1 MNTEDARRR
10 RSGVPRPVALTM
22 LVTAVVGTAFG
33 LVGAAFATS
42 TYTAEATVLVS
53 PLAGNPF
60 TPDGNGD
67 DLTNLQT
74 EAQLASSD
82 AVAQL
87 VTGGATTGT
96 GSDILNGLSVKV
108 PSNTQV
114 LVLDYRAGSRDLA
127 KARAQSFAQSYL
139 KFRVSR
145 NEQVVAAQAQRIQD
159 GIDTQTARLSQ
170 LAKKKQT
177 VTSPE
182 QRSVL
187 QQQIDAA
194 TTQVAQLSTTLS
206 DLQTSKRDPGE
217 VITPSHVVSRS
228 PGLTWV
234 LYGFGGLVAGLLFGL
249 VVVVLRTWSAEPS
262 GSKRIDDP
270 RTNAA
275 MDPSASIRSP
285 SEQPPGRLRASDAP
299 FRSTT

>member
-10 RSGVPRPVALTM
+10 RSGVPRSVALTM
-22 LVTAVVGTAFG
+22 LVAAVVGTAFG

-60 TPDGNGD
+60 TPNGNGD

-114 LVLDYRAGSRDLA
+114 LVLDYRAGSLNLA

-139 KFRVSR
+139 GFRVSR
-145 NEQVVAAQAQRIQD
+145 NEQVVAAQALRIQD

-177 VTSPE
+177 VTSPRAALGAAAADRCRHYSGRPALNDP
-182 QRSVL
+182 QRSPPIEAGSGGGHHPVPCR
-187 QQQIDAA
+187 QS
-194 TTQVAQLSTTLS
+194 LSGADVGPVWLRWACRRALVWARRRRS
-206 DLQTSKRDPGE
+206 QDMECRAVRKQTD
-217 VITPSHVVSRS
+217 
-228 PGLTWV
+228 
-234 LYGFGGLVAGLLFGL
+234 
-249 VVVVLRTWSAEPS
+249 
-262 GSKRIDDP
+262 
-270 RTNAA
+270 
-275 MDPSASIRSP
+275 
-285 SEQPPGRLRASDAP
+285 
-299 FRSTT
+299 